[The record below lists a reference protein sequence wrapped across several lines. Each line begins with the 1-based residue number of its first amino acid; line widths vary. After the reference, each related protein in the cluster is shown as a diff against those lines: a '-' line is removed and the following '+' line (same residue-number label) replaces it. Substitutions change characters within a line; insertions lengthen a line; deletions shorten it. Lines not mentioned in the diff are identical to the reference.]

1 MTPSEAIRKLYAAGK
16 IANPWPTGMRILAI
30 SPEQAAPVC
39 AARVVAS
46 NGHGIQLLEWESTVS
61 RRTFAHNQVPAYFAP
76 DIDDHAT
83 RGCLLAL
90 IREASDRPI
99 AYAHQPGMSWVV
111 YDHPGNPALGSGWT
125 EGEALAVALVR
136 LAEAL

>member
-1 MTPSEAIRKLYAAGK
+1 MTLTEALRALHGAGK
-16 IANPWPTGMRILAI
+16 IANPWPRGVRLLVT

-46 NGHGIQLLEWESTVS
+46 NGHGIQLLEWEATVS
-61 RRTFAHNQVPAYFAP
+61 RRTWAHDQVPAYFTP
-76 DIDDHAT
+76 DLEDPAT
-83 RGCLLAL
+83 RGCLLEL
-90 IREASDRPI
+90 IREVTGRPI
-99 AYAHQPGMSWVV
+99 AYAHKPSTAWVV

-125 EGEALAVALVR
+125 EGEALANALRR